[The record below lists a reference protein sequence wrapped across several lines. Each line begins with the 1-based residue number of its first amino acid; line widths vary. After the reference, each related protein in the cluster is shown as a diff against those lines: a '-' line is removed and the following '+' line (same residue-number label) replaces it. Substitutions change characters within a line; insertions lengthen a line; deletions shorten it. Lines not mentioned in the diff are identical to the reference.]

1 VSGHDIQSRRK
12 FLRSAIESAARNGFD
27 IVSPRWRDGALLV
40 TQCGGDKA
48 ISGPETD
55 RARAGECA
63 TSGDLL
69 AALNDLS
76 GIYEP

>member
-1 VSGHDIQSRRK
+1 MSGHDLQSRRK
-12 FLRSAIESAARNGFD
+12 FLRSAVKSAVRSGYD
-27 IVSPRWRDGALLV
+27 LVSPHWRDGGLLV
-40 TQCGGDKA
+40 AQCGGDKA
-48 ISGPETD
+48 IVGLETD
-55 RARAGECA
+55 RARAGECG

>member
-1 VSGHDIQSRRK
+1 MSDHDFQSRRK
-12 FLRSAIESAARNGFD
+12 FLRSAIESAVRSGYD
-27 IVSPRWRDGALLV
+27 IVSPRWRDGALFV
-40 TQCGGDKA
+40 TECGGDKA
-48 ISGPETD
+48 IAGPETD
-55 RARAGECA
+55 RARTGECA